1 MEAIAYSFDAFR
13 EDIKDRVLRLN
24 ALLKEADA
32 TWPGV
37 LFLDVP
43 TGLDAEAFELA
54 GISAAEKEQLALHE
68 LPELLVARCAR
79 RFCWLMPAWR
89 LLSEGTRQECL
100 VLVFGERGRCEVA
113 VTPVFRRPDTS
124 PRLGFWEHT
133 ACGSGTDGANGLFVD
148 PLMEAIASVPPW
160 LRRRS
165 LRHGLG

>member
-1 MEAIAYSFDAFR
+1 MEAIAYSFEAFR

-32 TWPGV
+32 VWPGV

-54 GISAAEKEQLALHE
+54 GISAAKKEQLALHE
-68 LPELLVARCAR
+68 LPELLVARGAR

-89 LLSEGTRQECL
+89 LLANGARQECL

-113 VTPVFRRPDTS
+113 VTSVFRRPGIS
-124 PRLGFWEHT
+124 PRLGRWEHT
-133 ACGSGTDGANGLFVD
+133 PCGAGTDGANGLFVD
-148 PLMEAIASVPPW
+148 PMMEAIASVPPW
-160 LRRRS
+160 LRRREG
-165 LRHGLG
+165 RG